1 MQDAGRL
8 FKPPVIGLTAEC
20 RTFRRQDALARW
32 TKWSEK
38 TRRDRP
44 RSLSCD
50 HRGDNQTKAPG
61 KLPVCH
67 DYDTS

>member
-20 RTFRRQDALARW
+20 RTFRRQDTPAGS

-38 TRRDRP
+38 TRPVRP
-44 RSLSCD
+44 TQFVVRPP
-50 HRGDNQTKAPG
+50 R
-61 KLPVCH
+61 
-67 DYDTS
+67 